1 MFELLP
7 GKGQIA
13 REDVL
18 EALLRNDEL
27 PVESAVRGT
36 YRANEEEWD
45 MRHTIVTPQE
55 GIKAGWSGKNR
66 KKYPEC
72 YDAGFCLC
80 GAREV
85 VSLCR
90 KTLCKLIRRRALSS
104 KQHRADID
112 SCSMVLEVE
121 VRKARTVGDREDDDG
136 AAAASHGS
144 CGGSGVLLGGAPAS
158 LAAAADQEYCSEG
171 RSVVAGGGESLP
183 PQGPA
188 EAEYFAELKPKVLR

>member
-1 MFELLP
+1 MACSLVLAGRNVFELLP

-72 YDAGFCLC
+72 
-80 GAREV
+80 
-85 VSLCR
+85 
-90 KTLCKLIRRRALSS
+90 
-104 KQHRADID
+104 
-112 SCSMVLEVE
+112 
-121 VRKARTVGDREDDDG
+121 
-136 AAAASHGS
+136 
-144 CGGSGVLLGGAPAS
+144 
-158 LAAAADQEYCSEG
+158 
-171 RSVVAGGGESLP
+171 
-183 PQGPA
+183 
-188 EAEYFAELKPKVLR
+188 